1 MAYVLRSIVAM
12 SVVLAVAAG
21 AGAAYYYTLGQPNG
35 ADGGTQGRGGPP
47 ANIAMPVEAAPVK
60 TGPSQ
65 RQVLAIGTL
74 RSNESVII
82 RPEVAGRIVA
92 IGFNEG
98 AKVKKDAALIRLDD
112 AIQKAEL
119 VQAESSLALARAN
132 HERANELMKRGAGTE
147 RALDE
152 ARAKLRNDEA
162 SVALARARLEK
173 LSIVAPFD
181 GVVGLRKVSVG
192 DYVNAGAE
200 IANLEAIDP
209 LKVDFRVPE
218 IFLASIKP
226 GQKIDVRVDALPDR
240 GFTGEV
246 YAIDPLIDAAGR
258 SIVIRARIANPDDVL
273 RPGLFARV
281 IVTIEAR
288 ANALWAPEESI
299 VPVGDQHFLF
309 KVVDGK
315 AVYTRVKLGERKRG
329 DVEIVEGLDPGDV
342 VVTAGLLKIR
352 DGMPVAV
359 LPAGGPQGPGAPG
372 QGAPGKAPA
381 ASEPKSGA
389 PSIAEGKR
397 AG

>member
-1 MAYVLRSIVAM
+1 MAYGLRSIVA
-12 SVVLAVAAG
+12 VGTVLVAAAG
-21 AGAAYYYTLGQPNG
+21 LGAAYYYTLGQSNG
-35 ADGGTQGRGGPP
+35 AGGPKARGGPP
-47 ANIAMPVEAAPVK
+47 GEFAMPVEAAPAK
-60 TGPSQ
+60 IGPSQ

-74 RSNESVII
+74 RSNESVVI
-82 RPEVAGRIVA
+82 RPEVAGRIIA

-98 AKVKKDAALIRLDD
+98 AKVKKDDALIRLDD

-132 HERANELMKRGAGTE
+132 YERANELMKRGAGTE

-173 LSIVAPFD
+173 LSIAAPFD
-181 GVVGLRKVSVG
+181 GVAGLRKVSIG
-192 DYVNAGAE
+192 DYLNAGAE
-200 IANLEAIDP
+200 IANLEAIDL

-218 IFLASIKP
+218 IFLSSIKP

-240 GFTGEV
+240 AFTGEV

-281 IVTIEAR
+281 VVTLEAR
-288 ANALWAPEESI
+288 AHALWVPEESI

-309 KVVDGK
+309 RVVDGK
-315 AVYTRVKLGERKRG
+315 AVYTRVRLGERKRG
-329 DVEIVEGLDPGDV
+329 DVEIVEGLSPGDV

-352 DGMPVAV
+352 DGMPIAV
-359 LPAGGPQGPGAPG
+359 VPAGGPRGPDAPG
-372 QGAPGKAPA
+372 KSAPGKAPA
-381 ASEPKSGA
+381 AGEPKSGA
-389 PSIAEGKR
+389 PSVADGNR

>member
-1 MAYVLRSIVAM
+1 MAYVLRSIVAVG
-12 SVVLAVAAG
+12 VVLAVAAG

-35 ADGGTQGRGGPP
+35 VGGGPQGRGGPP
-47 ANIAMPVEAAPVK
+47 VNFAMPVEAAPVK

-74 RSNESVII
+74 RSNESVIV
-82 RPEVAGRIVA
+82 RPEVAGRITA

-98 AKVKKDAALIRLDD
+98 AKVKKDAVLIRLDD

-132 HERANELMKRGAGTE
+132 YERANELMKRGAGTE

-218 IFLASIKP
+218 IFLSSIKP
-226 GQKIDVRVDALPDR
+226 GQKIDLHVDALADR
-240 GFTGEV
+240 NFTGEV

-258 SIVIRARIANPDDVL
+258 SIVIRARIGNPDDVL

-281 IVTIEAR
+281 VVTLEAR
-288 ANALWAPEESI
+288 PNALWAPEESI

-315 AVYTRVKLGERKRG
+315 AVYTRVKLGERSRG
-329 DVEIVEGLDPGDV
+329 DVEIVEGLNPGDV

-359 LPAGGPQGPGAPG
+359 LPAGGLQGPGAPG
-372 QGAPGKAPA
+372 QGAPEKAPA

-389 PSIAEGKR
+389 PSVAEGKR

>member
-1 MAYVLRSIVAM
+1 MAYVLRSIVA
-12 SVVLAVAAG
+12 VGTVLAVAAG
-21 AGAAYYYTLGQPNG
+21 LGAAYYYMLGQPNG
-35 ADGGTQGRGGPP
+35 GGGSQARGGPP
-47 ANIAMPVEAAPVK
+47 AGFAMPVEAAPVK

-82 RPEVAGRIVA
+82 RPEVAGRIVG
-92 IGFNEG
+92 IRFNEG
-98 AKVKKDAALIRLDD
+98 AKVKKDEVLIRLDD

-132 HERANELMKRGAGTE
+132 YERANELLKRGAGTE

-173 LSIVAPFD
+173 LTIVAPFD

-192 DYVNAGAE
+192 DYVNVGAE

-218 IFLASIKP
+218 IFLSSIRP

-240 GFTGEV
+240 AFTGEV

-258 SIVIRARIANPDDVL
+258 SIVIRALIANPDDVL

-281 IVTIEAR
+281 VVTLEAR
-288 ANALWAPEESI
+288 ANALWVPEESI

-315 AVYTRVKLGERKRG
+315 AVYTRVRLGERKRG
-329 DVEIVEGLDPGDV
+329 DVEIVEGLNPGDV

-352 DGMPVAV
+352 DGMPIAV
-359 LPAGGPQGPGAPG
+359 LPAGGPRGPDAPT
-372 QGAPGKAPA
+372 QTAPGKAPA

-389 PSIAEGKR
+389 PSVAEGNR